1 MSFFSG
7 VVFLGGWGCGCS
19 WDMAVVCCAVS
30 GRLGTEDKGGEN
42 FCDRRLKQPAR
53 LIILLRM
60 SLSFNSKAF
69 EKPVVSELNAVAAA
83 SHESSV
89 ASHAQPRE
97 LQITVIWCS
106 ERLCAKEGP
115 LSDVF

>member
-1 MSFFSG
+1 M
-7 VVFLGGWGCGCS
+7 
-19 WDMAVVCCAVS
+19 
-30 GRLGTEDKGGEN
+30 GEN

-53 LIILLRM
+53 VIILLRM
-60 SLSFNSKAF
+60 SLSVNSRAM
-69 EKPVVSELNAVAAA
+69 EKPVVSELIAVAAA

-106 ERLCAKEGP
+106 ERLCANKGP